1 MKSKIILFLVSLVVA
16 FGLWFYVITV
26 VSPDSEISINNVS
39 VQSQGEKLL
48 LEQSNL
54 MVVTDMSDLEVDLVL
69 NGNRSD
75 LIKLSRS
82 NITITVDVSKI
93 DRAGKHEVTYDI
105 TLPGDIPS
113 NAVAVQ
119 TRDPDR
125 LTLTVENRVRN
136 PEVPLRIIYDKT
148 ELPGNYT
155 MKESAMEYPETITVS
170 GPESIMKTVAYAEVR
185 LDLDG
190 RQESY
195 IDESVPYVLYDK
207 DGEEIESELL
217 THDGSVLL
225 TIPINYTKV
234 LPLKLQLKAGGGAA
248 EKDAQVR
255 FFVPKPEDSD
265 EQDEEITGITVSGS
279 KPILDGE
286 SALTLASIDL
296 STVRDGDKLTFSLE
310 ELPLLKEEGI
320 NNESGITEIYALIT
334 FPRLKEQEFQDM
346 LISTVGVGEGL
357 QANLSQKRI
366 SIIVRGPADLVEKL
380 ERGDITVVVDLTGVT
395 ESKEYYPI
403 RVVFGDDFSALGAL
417 TSTEDDIL
425 VEVIRL
431 AGDEG

>member
-1 MKSKIILFLVSLVVA
+1 MKSKIITALLSLLVA
-16 FGLWFYVITV
+16 FGMWYYVISV

-75 LIKLSRS
+75 LIKLDRN

-93 DRAGKHEVTYDI
+93 DRAGEHDVVYSI
-105 TLPGDIPS
+105 TFPGDIPS
-113 NAVAVQ
+113 NAVSVQ

-125 LTLTVENRVRN
+125 LTIVVENRVRN
-136 PEVPLRIIYDKT
+136 PEVPLKLVYDKA

-155 MKESAMEYPETITVS
+155 MKESGMEYPEFITVS
-170 GPESIMKTVAYAEVR
+170 GPESIMKNVAYAEVR
-185 LDLDG
+185 LDLAG

-195 IDESVPYVLYDK
+195 IDEAVPYILYDK
-207 DGEEIESELL
+207 EGEEIDNELL
-217 THDGSVLL
+217 THDGTVLL
-225 TIPINYTKV
+225 SIPINYTKE
-234 LPLKLQLKAGGGAA
+234 LPLKLQLKPGGGAN

-255 FFVPKPEDSD
+255 FFVPKGEDAD
-265 EQDEEITGITVSGS
+265 GEDEEITSITVSGS

-286 SALTLASIDL
+286 SALTLSSVDL
-296 STVRDGDKLTFSLE
+296 ATVRDGDKIYFDLN
-310 ELPLLKEEGI
+310 ELALLKEEGI
-320 NNESGITEIYALIT
+320 NNESGITEIYAVIT
-334 FPRLKEQEFQDM
+334 FPQLKEQVFQDM
-346 LISTVGVGEGL
+346 VIKAVGVGNGL

-366 SIIVRGPADLVEKL
+366 SITVRGSAALIDKL
-380 ERGDITVVVDLTGVT
+380 EKEDITVVVDMAGVG
-395 ESKEYYPI
+395 ESKEYYPVKVI
-403 RVVFGDDFSALGAL
+403 FGTGFEQLGAL
-417 TSTEDDIL
+417 TKEDIL

-431 AGDEG
+431 NEEN

>member
-1 MKSKIILFLVSLVVA
+1 MKSKVTMMLLALIIA

-54 MVVTDMSDLEVDLVL
+54 MVVTDMEELEVDLVL
-69 NGNRSD
+69 NGNRTD

-105 TLPGDIPS
+105 SLPGDIPS
-113 NAVAVQ
+113 NAVSVQ

-125 LTLTVENRVRN
+125 LTIVVENRVRN
-136 PEVPLRIIYDKT
+136 PEVPLKLVYDKT
-148 ELPGNYT
+148 QLPGNYT
-155 MKESAMEYPETITVS
+155 MKESAMEYPEFITVS
-170 GPESIMKTVAYAEVR
+170 GPESIMKTIAYAEVK
-185 LDLDG
+185 LDLSG

-195 IDESVPYVLYDK
+195 IDESIPYVLYDK
-207 DGEEIESELL
+207 DGEEIENELL
-217 THDGSVLL
+217 THDGTVQLS
-225 TIPINYTKV
+225 IPINYTKE
-234 LPLKLQLKAGGGAA
+234 LPLKLQLKAGGGAT
-248 EKDAQVR
+248 EKDALVR
-255 FFVPKPEDSD
+255 FFVPKAEDS
-265 EQDEEITGITVSGS
+265 EEEDEEITGITVSGS

-296 STVRDGDKLTFSLE
+296 AAVRDGDKLIFKLD

-320 NNESGITEIYALIT
+320 NNESGITEIYAVIT
-334 FPRLKEQEFQDM
+334 FPKLKERVFQE
-346 LISTVGVGEGL
+346 LIINTIGVGENL
-357 QANLSQKRI
+357 QANLTQKRI
-366 SIIVRGPADLVEKL
+366 NITVRGPVALIDKL
-380 ERGDITVVVDLTGVT
+380 ERGDISVVVDLTGVT
-395 ESKEYYPI
+395 ESKEYYP
-403 RVVFGDDFSALGAL
+403 VEVKFSTGYEQLGAL
-417 TSTEDDIL
+417 ITKEEDIL

-431 AGDEG
+431 AEDE

>member
-1 MKSKIILFLVSLVVA
+1 MKSKVTMMLLALIIA

-54 MVVTDMSDLEVDLVL
+54 MVVTDMEELEVDLVL
-69 NGNRSD
+69 NGNRTD

-105 TLPGDIPS
+105 SLPGDIPS
-113 NAVAVQ
+113 NAVSVQ

-125 LTLTVENRVRN
+125 LTIVVENRVRN
-136 PEVPLRIIYDKT
+136 PEVPLKLVYDKT
-148 ELPGNYT
+148 QLPGNYT
-155 MKESAMEYPETITVS
+155 MKESAMEYPEFITVS
-170 GPESIMKTVAYAEVR
+170 GPESIMKTIAYAEVK
-185 LDLDG
+185 LDLSG

-195 IDESVPYVLYDK
+195 IDESIPYVLYDK
-207 DGEEIESELL
+207 DGEEIENELL
-217 THDGSVLL
+217 THDGTVQLS
-225 TIPINYTKV
+225 IPINYTKE
-234 LPLKLQLKAGGGAA
+234 LPLKLQLKAGGGAT
-248 EKDAQVR
+248 EKDALVR
-255 FFVPKPEDSD
+255 FFVPKAEDS
-265 EQDEEITGITVSGS
+265 EEEDEEITGITVSGS

-296 STVRDGDKLTFSLE
+296 ASVRDGDKLIFKLD

-320 NNESGITEIYALIT
+320 NNESGIMEIYAVIT
-334 FPRLKEQEFQDM
+334 FPKLKERVFQE
-346 LISTVGVGEGL
+346 LIINTIGVGENL
-357 QANLSQKRI
+357 QANLTQKRI
-366 SIIVRGPADLVEKL
+366 NITVRGPVALIDKL
-380 ERGDITVVVDLTGVT
+380 ERGDISVVVDLTGVT
-395 ESKEYYPI
+395 ESKEYYP
-403 RVVFGDDFSALGAL
+403 VEVKFSTGYEQLGAL
-417 TSTEDDIL
+417 ITKEEDIL

-431 AGDEG
+431 AEDE

>member
-1 MKSKIILFLVSLVVA
+1 MKSKLTMVLLALVIA

-54 MVVTDMSDLEVDLVL
+54 MVVTDMSELEVDLVL
-69 NGNRSD
+69 NGNRTD

-105 TLPGDIPS
+105 SLPGDIPS
-113 NAVAVQ
+113 NAVSVQ

-125 LTLTVENRVRN
+125 LTLVVENRVRN
-136 PEVPLRIIYDKT
+136 PEVPLRLVYDKAQ
-148 ELPGNYT
+148 LPGNYT
-155 MKESAMEYPETITVS
+155 LKESAMEYPEFITVS
-170 GPESIMKTVAYAEVR
+170 GPESVMKNVSYAEVK
-185 LDLDG
+185 LDLAG

-195 IDESVPYVLYDK
+195 LEERIAYVLYDRE
-207 DGEEIESELL
+207 GEEIESELL
-217 THDGSVLL
+217 THDGSVVL
-225 TIPINYTKV
+225 TAPINYTKT
-234 LPLKLQLKAGGGAA
+234 LPLKLQLRAGGGAT

-255 FFVPKPEDSD
+255 FFVPKAEDAQ
-265 EQDEEITGITVSGS
+265 EEDEEITGITVSGS

-286 SALTLASIDL
+286 SALTLASLDL
-296 STVRDGDKLTFSLE
+296 ATVRDGDKLTFKLE

-320 NNESGITEIYALIT
+320 NNESGITEIYAIIT
-334 FPRLKEQEFQDM
+334 FPQLKEQEFQDV
-346 LISTVGVGEGL
+346 IITTVGEGAGL

-366 SIIVRGPADLVEKL
+366 SIIVRGPAALVDAL
-380 ERGDITVVVDLTGVT
+380 ERSDFSAVVDMTGVT
-395 ESKEYYPI
+395 ESKEYYPV
-403 RVVFGDDFSALGAL
+403 RVIFGEGFEQLGAL
-417 TSTEDDIL
+417 TSTEDIL
-425 VEVIRL
+425 VEVVRL
-431 AGDEG
+431 SEDDS

>member
-1 MKSKIILFLVSLVVA
+1 MKSKVTMMLLALIIA

-54 MVVTDMSDLEVDLVL
+54 MVVTDMEELEVDLVL
-69 NGNRSD
+69 NGNRTD

-105 TLPGDIPS
+105 SLPGDIPS
-113 NAVAVQ
+113 NAVSVQ

-125 LTLTVENRVRN
+125 LTIVVENRVRN
-136 PEVPLRIIYDKT
+136 PEVPLKLVYDKT
-148 ELPGNYT
+148 QLPGNYT
-155 MKESAMEYPETITVS
+155 MKESAMEYPEFITVS
-170 GPESIMKTVAYAEVR
+170 GPESIMKTIAYAEVK
-185 LDLDG
+185 LDLSG

-195 IDESVPYVLYDK
+195 IDESIPYVLYDK
-207 DGEEIESELL
+207 DGEEIENELL
-217 THDGSVLL
+217 THDGTVQLS
-225 TIPINYTKV
+225 IPINYTKE
-234 LPLKLQLKAGGGAA
+234 LPLKLQLKAGGGAT
-248 EKDAQVR
+248 EKDALVR
-255 FFVPKPEDSD
+255 FFVPKAEDS
-265 EQDEEITGITVSGS
+265 EEEDEEITGITVSGS

-296 STVRDGDKLTFSLE
+296 ASVRDGDKLIFKLD

-320 NNESGITEIYALIT
+320 NNESGITEIYAVIT
-334 FPRLKEQEFQDM
+334 FPKLKERVFQE
-346 LISTVGVGEGL
+346 LIINTIGVGENL
-357 QANLSQKRI
+357 QANLTQKRI
-366 SIIVRGPADLVEKL
+366 NITVRGPVALIDKL
-380 ERGDITVVVDLTGVT
+380 ERGDISVVVDLTGVT
-395 ESKEYYPI
+395 ESKEYYP
-403 RVVFGDDFSALGAL
+403 VEVKFSTGYEQLGAL
-417 TSTEDDIL
+417 ITKEEDIL

-431 AGDEG
+431 AEDE

>member
-1 MKSKIILFLVSLVVA
+1 MKSKITMALMALFIA
-16 FGLWFYVITV
+16 FGLWFYVISV

-54 MVVTDMSDLEVDLVL
+54 MVVTDMSELEVDLVL
-69 NGNRSD
+69 NGNRTD
-75 LIKLSRS
+75 LIKLDRN

-125 LTLTVENRVRN
+125 LTIVVENRVRN
-136 PEVPLRIIYDKT
+136 PEVPLHLVYDKAQ
-148 ELPGNYT
+148 LPGNYT
-155 MKESAMEYPETITVS
+155 MKESAMEYPEFITVS
-170 GPESIMKTVAYAEVR
+170 GPESVMRTVAYAEVR
-185 LDLDG
+185 LDLEG

-207 DGEEIESELL
+207 EGEEIESELL

-225 TIPINYTKV
+225 TIPINYTKE
-234 LPLKLQLKAGGGAA
+234 LPLKLQLKAGGGATD
-248 EKDAQVR
+248 KDAQVR
-255 FFVPKPEDSD
+255 FFVPGANEA
-265 EQDEEITGITVSGS
+265 DEEITSITVSGS

-286 SALTLASIDL
+286 AALTLASVDL
-296 STVRDGDKLTFSLE
+296 ATVRDGDRLTFMLE

-320 NNESGITEIYALIT
+320 NNESGITEIYAEIT
-334 FPRLKEQEFQDM
+334 FPELKEREFQDM
-346 LISTVGVGEGL
+346 IITTIGVGENL

-366 SIIVRGPADLVEKL
+366 SVVVRGPAELVDQL
-380 ERGDITVVVDLTGVT
+380 ERANFSVVVDMTGVT
-395 ESKEYYPI
+395 ESKEYYPVKVI
-403 RVVFGDDFSALGAL
+403 FSTGFEELGAL
-417 TSTEDDIL
+417 ISKEDIL
-425 VEVIRL
+425 VEVVRL
-431 AGDEG
+431 AEDQD

>member
-1 MKSKIILFLVSLVVA
+1 MKSKVTMILLALIIA

-54 MVVTDMSDLEVDLVL
+54 MVVTDMEELEVDLVL
-69 NGNRSD
+69 NGNRTD

-113 NAVAVQ
+113 NAVSVQ

-125 LTLTVENRVRN
+125 LTIVVENRVRN
-136 PEVPLRIIYDKT
+136 PEVPLKLVYDKSQ
-148 ELPGNYT
+148 LPGNYT
-155 MKESAMEYPETITVS
+155 MKESAMEYPEFITVS
-170 GPESIMKTVAYAEVR
+170 GPESIMKTIAYAEVK
-185 LDLDG
+185 LDLSG

-195 IDESVPYVLYDK
+195 IDESIPYVLYDK
-207 DGEEIESELL
+207 DGEEIENELL
-217 THDGSVLL
+217 THDGTVQL
-225 TIPINYTKV
+225 TIPINYTKE
-234 LPLKLQLKAGGGAA
+234 LPLKLQLKAGGGAT
-248 EKDAQVR
+248 EKDALVR
-255 FFVPKPEDSD
+255 FFVPKAEGSD
-265 EQDEEITGITVSGS
+265 EEDEEITGITVSGS

-296 STVRDGDKLTFSLE
+296 ASVRDGDKLIFKLD

-320 NNESGITEIYALIT
+320 NNESGITEIYAVIT
-334 FPRLKEQEFQDM
+334 FPKLKERVFQE
-346 LISTVGVGEGL
+346 LIINTVGVGENL
-357 QANLSQKRI
+357 QANLTQKRI
-366 SIIVRGPADLVEKL
+366 NITVRGPVALIDKL
-380 ERGDITVVVDLTGVT
+380 ERGDISVIVDLTGVT
-395 ESKEYYPI
+395 ESKEYYP
-403 RVVFGDDFSALGAL
+403 VEVKFSTGYEQLGAL
-417 TSTEDDIL
+417 ITKEEDIL

-431 AGDEG
+431 AEDE

>member
-1 MKSKIILFLVSLVVA
+1 MKSKIILLLISLAVA
-16 FGLWFYVITV
+16 FGMWFYVITV
-26 VSPDSEISINNVS
+26 VSPDSERSINHIS

-54 MVVTDMSDLEVDLVL
+54 MVVTDMEDLEVDLVL
-69 NGNRSD
+69 NGNRTD

-113 NAVAVQ
+113 NAVSVQ

-125 LTLTVENRVRN
+125 LTIVVENRVRN
-136 PEVPLRIIYDKT
+136 PEVPLKLMYDKAQ
-148 ELPGNYT
+148 LPGNYT
-155 MKESAMEYPETITVS
+155 MKESAMEYPEFITVS
-170 GPESIMKTVAYAEVR
+170 GPESVMKTVAYAGVQ
-185 LDLDG
+185 LDLEG

-207 DGEEIESELL
+207 DGEPIESDLL
-217 THDGSVLL
+217 THDGEVLL

-234 LPLKLQLKAGGGAA
+234 LPLKLQLKAGGGATD
-248 EKDAQVR
+248 KDAVVK
-255 FFVPKPEDSD
+255 FFVPKAENSE
-265 EQDEEITGITVSGS
+265 EQDEEITDIVVSGS

-286 SALTLASIDL
+286 SALTLASVDL
-296 STVRDGDKLTFSLE
+296 SAVRDGDKLEFVLE

-320 NNESGITEIYALIT
+320 NNESGITEIYAIIT
-334 FPRLKEQEFQDM
+334 FPELKEREFSEM
-346 LISTVGVGEGL
+346 LITTTGVGEGL

-366 SIIVRGPADLVEKL
+366 SIIVRGPEALMNKL
-380 ERGDITVVVDLTGVT
+380 DREHITVVVDMTGVT
-395 ESKEYYPI
+395 ESKEYYPV
-403 RVVFGDDFSALGAL
+403 RVLFDDEFAQLGAL
-417 TSTEDDIL
+417 TKEDIL

-431 AGDEG
+431 TTDEG

>member
-1 MKSKIILFLVSLVVA
+1 MKSKLTMLLLALVIA

-69 NGNRSD
+69 NGNRTD

-93 DRAGKHEVTYDI
+93 DRAGKHEVTYVI

-113 NAVAVQ
+113 NAVSVQ

-125 LTLTVENRVRN
+125 LTLVVENRVRN
-136 PEVPLRIIYDKT
+136 PEVPLRLVYDKAQ
-148 ELPGNYT
+148 LPGNYT
-155 MKESAMEYPETITVS
+155 LKESAMEYPEFITVS
-170 GPESIMKTVAYAEVR
+170 GPESIMKDVAYAEVK
-185 LDLDG
+185 LDLEG

-195 IDESVPYVLYDK
+195 IEENIPYVLYDK

-225 TIPINYTKV
+225 TAPINYTKT
-234 LPLKLQLKAGGGAA
+234 LPLKLQLKAGGGAT

-255 FFVPKPEDSD
+255 FFIPKAEDAQ
-265 EQDEEITGITVSGS
+265 EDEEISGITVSGS

-286 SALTLASIDL
+286 SSLTLASLDL
-296 STVRDGDKLTFSLE
+296 ASVRDGDKLTFNLE

-320 NNESGITEIYALIT
+320 NNESGITEIYAIIT
-334 FPRLKEQEFQDM
+334 FPQLKEQEFQDVI
-346 LISTVGVGEGL
+346 ISTVGEGEGL

-366 SIIVRGPADLVEKL
+366 SIIVRGPAALVDAL
-380 ERGDITVVVDLTGVT
+380 ERSDFSAVVDMTGVT
-395 ESKEYYPI
+395 ESKEYYPVRI
-403 RVVFGDDFSALGAL
+403 IFGEGFEQLGAL
-417 TSTEDDIL
+417 TSTEDIL

-431 AGDEG
+431 TEDDS

>member
-1 MKSKIILFLVSLVVA
+1 MKSKVTMILLALIIA

-54 MVVTDMSDLEVDLVL
+54 MVVTDMEELEVDLVL
-69 NGNRSD
+69 NGNRTD

-113 NAVAVQ
+113 NAVSVQ

-125 LTLTVENRVRN
+125 LTIVVENRVRN
-136 PEVPLRIIYDKT
+136 PEVPLKLVYDKT
-148 ELPGNYT
+148 QLPGNYT
-155 MKESAMEYPETITVS
+155 MKESAMEYPEFITVS
-170 GPESIMKTVAYAEVR
+170 GPESIMKTIAYAEVK
-185 LDLDG
+185 LDLSG

-195 IDESVPYVLYDK
+195 IDESIPYVLYDK
-207 DGEEIESELL
+207 DGEEIENELL
-217 THDGSVLL
+217 THDGTVQL
-225 TIPINYTKV
+225 TIPINYTKE
-234 LPLKLQLKAGGGAA
+234 LPLKLQLKAGGGAT
-248 EKDAQVR
+248 EKDALVR
-255 FFVPKPEDSD
+255 FFVPKAEDS
-265 EQDEEITGITVSGS
+265 EEEDEEITGITVSGS

-296 STVRDGDKLTFSLE
+296 ASVRDGDKLIFKLD

-320 NNESGITEIYALIT
+320 NNESGITEIYAVIT
-334 FPRLKEQEFQDM
+334 FPKLKERVFQE
-346 LISTVGVGEGL
+346 LIINTIGVGENL
-357 QANLSQKRI
+357 QANLTQKRI
-366 SIIVRGPADLVEKL
+366 NITVRGPAALIDKL
-380 ERGDITVVVDLTGVT
+380 ERGDISVVVDLTGVT
-395 ESKEYYPI
+395 ESKEYYP
-403 RVVFGDDFSALGAL
+403 VEVKFSTGYEQLGAL
-417 TSTEDDIL
+417 ITKEEDIL

-431 AGDEG
+431 AEDE

>member
-1 MKSKIILFLVSLVVA
+1 MKSKVTMILLALIIA

-54 MVVTDMSDLEVDLVL
+54 MVVTDMEELEVDLVL
-69 NGNRSD
+69 NGNRTD

-113 NAVAVQ
+113 NAVSVQ

-125 LTLTVENRVRN
+125 LTIVVENRVRN
-136 PEVPLRIIYDKT
+136 PEVPLKLVYDKT
-148 ELPGNYT
+148 QLPGNYT
-155 MKESAMEYPETITVS
+155 MKESAMEYPEFITVS
-170 GPESIMKTVAYAEVR
+170 GPESIMKTIAYAEVK
-185 LDLDG
+185 LDLSG

-195 IDESVPYVLYDK
+195 IDESIPYVLYDK
-207 DGEEIESELL
+207 DGEEIENELL
-217 THDGSVLL
+217 THDGTVQL
-225 TIPINYTKV
+225 TIPINYTKE
-234 LPLKLQLKAGGGAA
+234 LPLKLQLKAGGGAT
-248 EKDAQVR
+248 EKDALVR
-255 FFVPKPEDSD
+255 FFVPKAEDS
-265 EQDEEITGITVSGS
+265 EEEDEEITGITVSGS

-296 STVRDGDKLTFSLE
+296 ASVRDGDKLIFKLD

-320 NNESGITEIYALIT
+320 NNESGITEIYAVIT
-334 FPRLKEQEFQDM
+334 FPKLKERVFQE
-346 LISTVGVGEGL
+346 LIINTIGVGENL
-357 QANLSQKRI
+357 QANLTQKRI
-366 SIIVRGPADLVEKL
+366 NITVRGPVTLIDKL
-380 ERGDITVVVDLTGVT
+380 ERGDISVVVDLTGVT
-395 ESKEYYPI
+395 ESKEYYP
-403 RVVFGDDFSALGAL
+403 VEVKFSTGYEQLGAL
-417 TSTEDDIL
+417 ITKEEDIL

-431 AGDEG
+431 AEDE

>member
-1 MKSKIILFLVSLVVA
+1 MKSKLIVLLISLLVA

-69 NGNRSD
+69 NGNRTD

-113 NAVAVQ
+113 NAVSVQ

-125 LTLTVENRVRN
+125 LTLVVENRVRN
-136 PEVPLRIIYDKT
+136 PEVPLKLVYDKT

-155 MKESAMEYPETITVS
+155 MKESAMEFPEFITVS
-170 GPESIMKTVAYAEVR
+170 GPESVMKNVAYAEAK
-185 LDLDG
+185 LDLEN

-195 IDESVPYVLYDK
+195 IEESIPYVLYDK
-207 DGEEIESELL
+207 EGEEIESQLL
-217 THDGSVLL
+217 THDGTVLV
-225 TIPINYTKV
+225 TAPINYTKE
-234 LPLKLQLKAGGGAA
+234 LPLKLQLKAGGGAT
-248 EKDAQVR
+248 EKDALVR
-255 FFVPKPEDSD
+255 FFVPNAEGDA

-286 SALTLASIDL
+286 STLTLASIDL
-296 STVRDGDKLTFSLE
+296 ATVRDGDRLTFHME
-310 ELPLLKEEGI
+310 ELPLLKEEGV
-320 NNESGITEIYALIT
+320 NNESGITEIYAIIT
-334 FPRLKEQEFQDM
+334 FPQLKEREFDSM
-346 LISTVGVGEGL
+346 IISAEGVGEGL
-357 QANLSQKRI
+357 HANLAQKRI
-366 SIIVRGPADLVEKL
+366 SITVRGSAKLVDEL
-380 ERGDITVVVDLTGVT
+380 SVGDITVYVDLSGVAEGKDAFPVKVKFATGF
-395 ESKEYYPI
+395 E
-403 RVVFGDDFSALGAL
+403 ALGAL
-417 TSTEDDIL
+417 TKEDIV

-431 AGDEG
+431 TTDEG